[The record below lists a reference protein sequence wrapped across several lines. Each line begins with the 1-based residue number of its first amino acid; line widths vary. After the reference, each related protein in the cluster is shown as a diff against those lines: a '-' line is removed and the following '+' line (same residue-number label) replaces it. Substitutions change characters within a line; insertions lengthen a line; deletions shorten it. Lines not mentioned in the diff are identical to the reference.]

1 MLLNR
6 RAVWGLAILLGL
18 ILIVNVILIVA
29 VFWVA
34 GLDRQGLYRDQIR
47 QDLGLAITNVVD
59 RILTDVQFPTQ
70 SKSSA
75 DAVKE
80 SPKDRMIEAQ
90 ISTMGAD
97 VWLNGQRFSI
107 GSFVAPYGLIVEAGN
122 DVAVVVDLDGVRRII
137 ARPVPPLPSKANA
150 ATVAEQK
157 AKPAA
162 KEPSTAPAPVAGA

>member
-6 RAVWGLAILLGL
+6 RAVWGLAVLLGL

-34 GLDRQGLYRDQIR
+34 GLDRRGLYRDQIR

-59 RILTDVQFPTQ
+59 RILSDVQFP
-70 SKSSA
+70 SA
-75 DAVKE
+75 QPEPPEAAKE

-97 VWLNGQRFSI
+97 VWLNGQRFSV

-122 DVAVVVDLDGVRRII
+122 DVAVVVDLDGVRRLI
-137 ARPVPPLPSKANA
+137 ARPVPPLPPKANA

-157 AKPAA
+157 AKTNA
-162 KEPSTAPAPVAGA
+162 KESVTAPAPVAGA